1 MIRVTGLRKHFGD
14 SHILKGIDFE
24 VPPQTV
30 LGIIGASGSGKSTL
44 LRCLNGLETIDGGTI
59 ECDNVRL
66 EAGISHADYRRR
78 VKDLRL
84 KVGTVFQH
92 FYLFPHLSV
101 LGNIVEAPVHVL
113 RTPRKT
119 AETEAYELLESVG
132 LKTAARRYPGSLSG
146 GEQQRVAIARA
157 LAMHPA
163 LLLLDEPTSALDPRR
178 VNSLR
183 ALLRTFVDRGHTMI
197 IISHSMGFLGG
208 GPTTF
213 CLWME
218 DWSSNTE
225 RQNKSW
231 SHPGTRAL
239 RSFWNKLNRFSLKVE
254 AQFVRCRSE
263 SRSIYRSNWSRC
275 LTLVILVPNR

>member
-1 MIRVTGLRKHFGD
+1 MIRVTGLRKRFGNNE
-14 SHILKGIDFE
+14 ILKGIDFE

-30 LGIIGASGSGKSTL
+30 LGVIGASGSGKSTL
-44 LRCLNGLETIDGGTI
+44 LRCLNGLETINGGTI

-66 EAGISHADYRRR
+66 EADLSHADYRRR

-101 LGNIVEAPVHVL
+101 IGNIIEAPVHVL
-113 RTPRKT
+113 RTPKKT

-132 LKTAARRYPGSLSG
+132 LKQAARRYPGSLSG

-178 VNSLR
+178 INSLR

-197 IISHSMGFLGG
+197 IISHSMGFLAGVSDNILFMEGG
-208 GPTTF
+208 VAVEYGPTDEVLQSPKDARTKDF
-213 CLWME
+213 L
-218 DWSSNTE
+218 
-225 RQNKSW
+225 
-231 SHPGTRAL
+231 
-239 RSFWNKLNRFSLKVE
+239 
-254 AQFVRCRSE
+254 
-263 SRSIYRSNWSRC
+263 
-275 LTLVILVPNR
+275 LTADSAD

>member
-14 SHILKGIDFE
+14 SQILKGIDFE
-24 VPPQTV
+24 VAPQTV

-59 ECDNVRL
+59 ECDDVRL
-66 EAGISHADYRRR
+66 EAGITNADYRKR
-78 VKDLRL
+78 VRELRL

-101 LGNIVEAPVHVL
+101 LGNIIEAPVQVL
-113 RTPRKT
+113 RTPRKK

-132 LKTAARRYPGSLSG
+132 LRVAARRYPGSLSG

-178 VNSLR
+178 INSLR

-208 GPTTF
+208 VADNILFMDGGLVVEHGPAEQ
-213 CLWME
+213 L
-218 DWSSNTE
+218 
-225 RQNKSW
+225 
-231 SHPGTRAL
+231 
-239 RSFWNKLNRFSLKVE
+239 LNSPQDARTKDFLE
-254 AQFVRCRSE
+254 QAE
-263 SRSIYRSNWSRC
+263 
-275 LTLVILVPNR
+275 

>member
-1 MIRVTGLRKHFGD
+1 MIRVTGLRKRFGD
-14 SHILKGIDFE
+14 DEILKGIDFE

-30 LGIIGASGSGKSTL
+30 LGVIGASGSGKSTL
-44 LRCLNGLETIDGGTI
+44 LRCLNGLESINGGAI

-66 EAGISHADYRRR
+66 EAELSHSEYRKR

-101 LGNIVEAPVHVL
+101 VGNIIEAPVHVMH
-113 RTPRKT
+113 TPRQT

-132 LKTAARRYPGSLSG
+132 LKQAARRYPGSLSG

-178 VNSLR
+178 INSLR
-183 ALLRTFVDRGHTMI
+183 RLLRTFVDRGQTMI
-197 IISHSMGFLGG
+197 IISHSIGFLDGVADNIL
-208 GPTTF
+208 F
-213 CLWME
+213 ME
-218 DWSSNTE
+218 AGYAVEFGSTEEVLHSPKDPRTKDFLKSSTD
-225 RQNKSW
+225 
-231 SHPGTRAL
+231 
-239 RSFWNKLNRFSLKVE
+239 
-254 AQFVRCRSE
+254 
-263 SRSIYRSNWSRC
+263 
-275 LTLVILVPNR
+275 

>member
-1 MIRVTGLRKHFGD
+1 MIRVTGLRKHFGEA
-14 SHILKGIDFE
+14 HILKGINFE
-24 VPPQTV
+24 VPPKSV

-59 ECDNVRL
+59 ECDGVRL
-66 EAGISHADYRRR
+66 EAGLSHAEYRRR
-78 VKDLRL
+78 VRELRL

-101 LGNIVEAPVHVL
+101 MGNIVEAPVHVL
-113 RTPRKT
+113 HTPRKK

-132 LKTAARRYPGSLSG
+132 LRVAARRYPGSLSG

-178 VNSLR
+178 INSLR

-197 IISHSMGFLGG
+197 IISHSMGFLGAVADNVLFMDG
-208 GPTTF
+208 GLVVEHGPAEQVFNSPSDPRTQEF
-213 CLWME
+213 
-218 DWSSNTE
+218 
-225 RQNKSW
+225 
-231 SHPGTRAL
+231 
-239 RSFWNKLNRFSLKVE
+239 LKQAE
-254 AQFVRCRSE
+254 
-263 SRSIYRSNWSRC
+263 
-275 LTLVILVPNR
+275 